1 MQDLKEEIVRAW
13 YEACLKTFFLKI
25 SFSLIESF
33 LNLMLSKNRSLKIL
47 KLFFCSENPKNML
60 KDLNLKS
67 FLI

>member
-33 LNLMLSKNRSLKIL
+33 LNLMLSKNRSLKIF
-47 KLFFCSENPKNML
+47 KIV
-60 KDLNLKS
+60 
-67 FLI
+67 FLLRESKKKIC